1 MTSLAKSLNC
11 DGRNGQGLLL
21 LASALLLLGVPEQWG
36 LTHLAFDRGAL
47 MRGEH
52 WRWFSAHVV
61 HLDLGHAA
69 LNVAGLVLVWAL
81 YRHLW
86 SPPQWLFITVTG
98 MLAIDAGLWWLQPHL
113 QWYVGA
119 SGVLHAL
126 LAAGLVAQL
135 RHERAVAVVVAVLFA
150 AKLAWEAHSGALPFA
165 GEAER
170 VVLPA
175 HRYGALGG
183 LAAAVVI
190 RVAPTLRR
198 KWL

>member
-11 DGRNGQGLLL
+11 DGRNGGALALLGGALLL
-21 LASALLLLGVPEQWG
+21 LAVPQQWALM
-36 LTHLAFDRGAL
+36 HLAFDRGAL
-47 MRGEH
+47 LRGEH
-52 WRWFSAHVV
+52 WRWFTGHVV
-61 HLDLGHAA
+61 HLDLTHAV

-86 SPPQWLFITVTG
+86 SAGQWLFITLAG
-98 MLAIDAGLWWLQPHL
+98 MLAIDAGLWWWQPHL

-126 LAAGLVAQL
+126 LAAGLMAQL
-135 RHERAVAVVVAVLFA
+135 RRERAVALVVAILFV
-150 AKLAWEAHSGALPFA
+150 AKLVWEARSGALPFA

-175 HRYGALGG
+175 HRYGAVGGVLGAV
-183 LAAAVVI
+183 LLRAAQ
-190 RVAPTLRR
+190 TLRR